1 MRHPKRACLD
11 SVLDSCRLV
20 CYIVNT
26 ARLSGFIFGEEALAI
41 AVYCAVRHSGD
52 IDGALAAAV
61 NHSGDS
67 DSTGAI
73 AGNIVGAQVG
83 LSGIPAKYTENLEL
97 RDLITEVADD
107 LWHDCRTGGDG
118 SVPDPVWKQK
128 YMDICY
134 GRD

>member
-1 MRHPKRACLD
+1 MGTKAKL
-11 SVLDSCRLV
+11 STKVLSFLLSALMAVSCFGIALPSLAPEAKAEE
-20 CYIVNT
+20 VNFQP
-26 ARLSGFIFGEEALAI
+26 LK
-41 AVYCAVRHSGD
+41 D
-52 IDGALAAAV
+52 ALAAAV